1 MRLPNRA
8 GIPTEKGQSSQ
19 EMMGPKPSLPDS
31 TEILTTLLHLKKDT
45 ENWERLK
52 GQNLRRTALGGRANE
67 LGFPRLGKKCPEM
80 MAKKVDMM

>member
-1 MRLPNRA
+1 MA

-19 EMMGPKPSLPDS
+19 ELMGSKQSLPDS

-52 GQNLRRTALGGRANE
+52 GQNPSPALRWVALRRWGNE
-67 LGFPRLGKKCPEM
+67 LSFPRLGKKCPEM
-80 MAKKVDMM
+80 MAKKVEMM